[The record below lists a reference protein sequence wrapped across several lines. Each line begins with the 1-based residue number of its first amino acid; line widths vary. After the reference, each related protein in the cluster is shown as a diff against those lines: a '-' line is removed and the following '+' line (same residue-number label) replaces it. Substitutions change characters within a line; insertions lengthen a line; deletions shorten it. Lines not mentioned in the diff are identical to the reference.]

1 MAKNSKGALM
11 GAVMSLVLLVPKL
24 FNFMGNISTLVKLE
38 AQQAGRNLT
47 IIVLLMFISAI
58 LLTSSWLCLLGLA
71 YLYLVSLH
79 IGAIP
84 ALTIVTIF
92 NLLLLLI
99 IGLIIYTLKRNLF
112 FPATFAQL
120 SKAKLKL

>member
-1 MAKNSKGALM
+1 MAKNSKGALT
-11 GAVMSLVLLVPKL
+11 GAVMSLVMIVPKL
-24 FNFMGNISTLVKLE
+24 FNFVGNISTLVKLE

-58 LLTSSWLCLLGLA
+58 LLTSTWLCLLALA
-71 YLYLVSLH
+71 YLYLMS
-79 IGAIP
+79 IMGAIP

-120 SKAKLKL
+120 SRSKLKL